1 MVNPFL
7 YVVVV
12 ILIMFSAFFSGTET
26 AFASVSRI
34 RLKYRAQNGDKRAQT
49 ALKVLDRFDDALS
62 AILIGNNI
70 VNIGSASLATTIFT
84 IYFGESL
91 GPTISTVAMTL
102 LVLTFGEILPKTIA
116 KENAESM
123 ALAVASVLLAIM
135 TVFKPLVWFFVQLKS
150 LVMRFFKAS
159 DSSPTMTEEELK
171 YMIEEIEDEGVLE
184 EHESELIQSA
194 MEFTDITVS
203 EIITHRV
210 DVVAVEVTEPIENIK
225 QLFLT
230 ERFARLPVYDKNID
244 NILGIIHDKDF
255 FREYLQN
262 PSFSLSVIM
271 KEVLFVPPK
280 KRISELL
287 KDFQKSKSQM
297 AVVTDQFG
305 GTLGII
311 TVEDI
316 LEELVGEIWD
326 EDEEIVT
333 EYTQIGENRYLVSGD
348 MKVDDFFQEI
358 LPDDNPYEN
367 ESSTI
372 SGWVM
377 EKMEKVPEPGEGF
390 SDEIV
395 DLTVR
400 EAEDQRILQV
410 EIQIHL
416 PQKEQEEDS
425 EK

>member
-230 ERFARLPVYDKNID
+230 ERFTRLPVYDKNID

-372 SGWVM
+372 SRWVM

>member
-26 AFASVSRI
+26 AFASVSKI
-34 RLKYRAQNGDKRAQT
+34 RLKYRAQNGDKRAKT
-49 ALKVLDRFDDALS
+49 ALNILDRFDDALS

-70 VNIGSASLATTIFT
+70 VNIGSASLATIICTT
-84 IYFGESL
+84 YFGESL
-91 GPTISTVAMTL
+91 GPTISTVATTL

-116 KENAESM
+116 KENAESI
-123 ALAVASVLLAIM
+123 ALTVASALSGIM
-135 TVFKPLVWFFVQLKS
+135 TLFKPLVWFFVQLKS
-150 LVMRFFKAS
+150 IVMKLFKS
-159 DSSPTMTEEELK
+159 TDHSPSITEEELK

-210 DVVAVEVTEPIENIK
+210 DVVAVDITESIEAVK
-225 QLFLT
+225 QIFLT
-230 ERFARLPVYDKNID
+230 ERFTRLPVYDKNID

-255 FREYLQN
+255 FREYLKS
-262 PSFSLSVIM
+262 PDFPLSSIV

-316 LEELVGEIWD
+316 L
-326 EDEEIVT
+326 
-333 EYTQIGENRYLVSGD
+333 
-348 MKVDDFFQEI
+348 
-358 LPDDNPYEN
+358 
-367 ESSTI
+367 
-372 SGWVM
+372 
-377 EKMEKVPEPGEGF
+377 
-390 SDEIV
+390 
-395 DLTVR
+395 
-400 EAEDQRILQV
+400 
-410 EIQIHL
+410 
-416 PQKEQEEDS
+416 
-425 EK
+425 

>member
-34 RLKYRAQNGDKRAQT
+34 RLKYRAQNGDKRAET
-49 ALKVLDRFDDALS
+49 ALRVLDRFDDALS

-70 VNIGSASLATTIFT
+70 VNIGSASIATTICT
-84 IYFGESL
+84 VYFGESL
-91 GPTISTVAMTL
+91 GPTVSTVVMTL

-123 ALAVASVLLAIM
+123 ALAVASILSGIM
-135 TVFKPLVWFFVQLKS
+135 TLFKPLVWVFVQLKS
-150 LVMRFFKAS
+150 FVMRFFKS
-159 DSSPTMTEEELK
+159 NDDTPSITEEELK

-194 MEFTDITVS
+194 MDFNDITVS
-203 EIITHRV
+203 EILTHRV
-210 DVVAVEVTEPIENIK
+210 DVVAVDISEGIEAVK
-225 QLFLT
+225 ELFLT
-230 ERFARLPVYDKNID
+230 ERFTRIPVYDKSID
-244 NILGIIHDKDF
+244 NIVGIIHDKDF
-255 FREYLQN
+255 FREY
-262 PSFSLSVIM
+262 
-271 KEVLFVPPK
+271 VLHGTDFDLNAIVQDVLYIPPK
-280 KRISELL
+280 KKIGELL
-287 KDFQKSKSQM
+287 KDFQKDKSQM
-297 AVVTDQFG
+297 AVVTDQYG

-333 EYTQIGENRYLVSGD
+333 EYTKIGENRYSVSGD

-358 LPDDNPYEN
+358 DPDNTPYDD
-367 ESSTI
+367 ESATI

-377 EKMEKVPEPGEGF
+377 EKMEKVPEPGEEF
-390 SDEIV
+390 SDGYV
-395 DLTVR
+395 SVVVQKV
-400 EAEDQRILQV
+400 EDQRVKQV
-410 EIQIHL
+410 EITLLDH
-416 PQKEQEEDS
+416 
-425 EK
+425 